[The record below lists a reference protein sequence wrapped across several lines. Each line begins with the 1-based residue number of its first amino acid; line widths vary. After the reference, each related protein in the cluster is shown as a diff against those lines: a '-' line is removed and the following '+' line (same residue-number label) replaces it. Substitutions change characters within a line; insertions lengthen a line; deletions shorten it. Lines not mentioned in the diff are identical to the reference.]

1 MTESGLNID
10 FIRRLRTD
18 VLSLGT
24 AVNAC
29 LYTVSY
35 KLTVWRKKK
44 KDWNSKFLGVM
55 TALLSLYTWETHLQH
70 ATHSLLVLT
79 HRHDVNF
86 LFFQ

>member
-44 KDWNSKFLGVM
+44 KRLEFKIPGCHDCSAVIIHLGNPLTTCNSFPSS
-55 TALLSLYTWETHLQH
+55 T
-70 ATHSLLVLT
+70 
-79 HRHDVNF
+79 DP
-86 LFFQ
+86 

>member
-29 LYTVSY
+29 LFTVSY
-35 KLTVWRKKK
+35 KLSLEKKK
-44 KDWNSKFLGVM
+44 KKKTGIQNSWV
-55 TALLSLYTWETHLQH
+55 S
-70 ATHSLLVLT
+70 
-79 HRHDVNF
+79 
-86 LFFQ
+86 